1 MLNINKQDVV
11 VSAYFCFVQVDPI
24 IAWFNCRKYLCR
36 LFNVE
41 KTHPHLAQ
49 VPVVIVRLILVGQFS
64 AQDDAVLPTLKTFK
78 KKKTH
83 NFFFYPH
90 SHCQGASCLTS
101 CSAVGA
107 AKMHAPHWVAPVSRQ
122 YQESNITSSC
132 RYMQHPAILLIKWK
146 ASLPCRL
153 LIPAQQHWQ
162 MA

>member
-1 MLNINKQDVV
+1 MLIFVLFKLTPSLHDSTAGS
-11 VSAYFCFVQVDPI
+11 VSVGCLM
-24 IAWFNCRKYLCR
+24 WK
-36 LFNVE
+36 

-78 KKKTH
+78 KKQHTI
-83 NFFFYPH
+83 FFYPH

-132 RYMQHPAILLIKWK
+132 RYMQHPAILLIK
-146 ASLPCRL
+146 
-153 LIPAQQHWQ
+153 
-162 MA
+162 